1 MFMSKKSATPPPVSQ
16 GSEPHENPAASDPA
30 MEARVSVRALRVFT
44 IGGCTVS
51 PGKEFQTAKS
61 IADKMVAA
69 GDAVILGTV
78 Y

>member
-1 MFMSKKSATPPPVSQ
+1 MKNQTTTSQPKETPP
-16 GSEPHENPAASDPA
+16 ASVP
-30 MEARVSVRALRVFT
+30 EARVSVRVLRVFT

-61 IADKMVAA
+61 IADKMVTA